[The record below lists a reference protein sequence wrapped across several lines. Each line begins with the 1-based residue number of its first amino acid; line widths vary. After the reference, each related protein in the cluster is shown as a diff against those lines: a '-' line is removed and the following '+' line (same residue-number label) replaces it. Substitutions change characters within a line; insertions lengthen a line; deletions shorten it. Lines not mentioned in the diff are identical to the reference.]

1 METNNILYYTDGHQ
15 VTITDSGIKVKKTLY
30 RLNGITRHGLSIIS
44 PPRVPFIALIILGTG
59 LFLTGTMNLIP
70 ATWNPYVYVFGF
82 SFLVVSVFMTSGV
95 LLVLTGIFVM
105 LKLREKYAVHIIT
118 AEGEKD
124 VVVSRSREYISQIVD
139 ALNRAFMD
147 LVKSPGKG
155 EKKISK

>member
-1 METNNILYYTDGHQ
+1 METNNTLYYTDGHQ

-30 RLNGITRHGLSIIS
+30 RLNGITRHGLSIIY
-44 PPRVPFIALIILGTG
+44 PPRVPFIVLIVLGTG
-59 LFLTGTMNLIP
+59 LFIMGTMNLIP
-70 ATWNPYVYVFGF
+70 ASWNTYVNIFGYY
-82 SFLVVSVFMTSGV
+82 FLAVSVFMASGV
-95 LLVLTGIFVM
+95 LLVLAGILVM
-105 LKLREKYAVHIIT
+105 LRLREKYAVHIIT

-155 EKKISK
+155 EKKVLK